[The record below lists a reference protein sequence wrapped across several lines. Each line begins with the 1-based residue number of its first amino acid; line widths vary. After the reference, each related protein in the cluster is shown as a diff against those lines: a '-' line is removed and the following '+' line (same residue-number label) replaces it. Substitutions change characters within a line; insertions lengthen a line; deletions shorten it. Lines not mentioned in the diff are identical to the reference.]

1 MISTRSCVV
10 GETTSAPVTPPSSSV
25 RLTTTYTADSAESR
39 LRSGAGT
46 YEPDRLTSGRA
57 TGFTSE
63 VSTGF
68 AAPFA
73 IRGLRNHVKR
83 SIGKPWAGE
92 PHARIERGI
101 GKQAHTGTAPLTT
114 NDPSKRRGQGAQQ
127 PTGRDAPGDLG
138 PPRTRHKG
146 ASAVAQSY
154 TDRCNRDRA
163 GRRRGH
169 RSSVDA
175 PSRR

>member
-46 YEPDRLTSGRA
+46 YEPDRLTNGRA

-73 IRGLRNHVKR
+73 IRGLRNHVKKI
-83 SIGKPWAGE
+83 IGKPCAGE
-92 PHARIERGI
+92 SHARIERGM

-114 NDPSKRRGQGAQQ
+114 NDGRPDALHGRGSPGEG
-127 PTGRDAPGDLG
+127 GR
-138 PPRTRHKG
+138 
-146 ASAVAQSY
+146 
-154 TDRCNRDRA
+154 
-163 GRRRGH
+163 
-169 RSSVDA
+169 
-175 PSRR
+175 